1 MNPNIR
7 PATAGPALAA
17 RFPQMPARHADS
29 RPDSFRAGARK
40 YTDAKI
46 AALGA
51 DPEKSF
57 RVWTDEGGPGRG
69 YGLGRRCD
77 EGGPGGPLCARRLL
91 YLDDLCVEA
100 SARGRGGG
108 ALT

>member
-7 PATAGPALAA
+7 PATAADVPALAA
-17 RFPQMPARHADS
+17 RFTRVHAWPADS

-51 DPEKSF
+51 DP
-57 RVWTDEGGPGRG
+57 GPRRPDPEP
-69 YGLGRRCD
+69 LGRR
-77 EGGPGGPLCARRLL
+77 PLKTLREERWA
-91 YLDDLCVEA
+91 
-100 SARGRGGG
+100 
-108 ALT
+108 

>member
-1 MNPNIR
+1 MMNPHIR

-17 RFPQMPARHADS
+17 RFTRVHARHADS
-29 RPDSFRAGARK
+29 RPDSFRAGARQ
-40 YTDAKI
+40 I

-51 DPEKSF
+51 NPEKSF

-69 YGLGRRCD
+69 YGLGRRRN

-91 YLDDLCVEA
+91 YLDDLGGEA
-100 SARGRGGG
+100 SARGRAWVKGSMRR
-108 ALT
+108 

>member
-1 MNPNIR
+1 MMNPHIR
-7 PATAGPALAA
+7 PATAGPVFT
-17 RFPQMPARHADS
+17 RVHARHADS

-40 YTDAKI
+40 YTDAEI

-69 YGLGRRCD
+69 YGLGRR
-77 EGGPGGPLCARRLL
+77 PAPRPAAALAR
-91 YLDDLCVEA
+91 
-100 SARGRGGG
+100 
-108 ALT
+108 